1 MAKGSL
7 NVTVSRADFERRM
20 QVIEIR
26 MNALIDVINRYGS
39 AKSNLDQFITSEDD
53 NFDAMVQ
60 RIDTNVLAAKKA
72 HAALNQIKVQIQ
84 TTLTQ
89 MDEMSGKVKETIT
102 SATDAAKSTVEAAI
116 KINSIL

>member
-7 NVTVSRADFERRM
+7 NVKVSRSDFERRM
-20 QVIEIR
+20 QVIEMR
-26 MNALIDVINRYGS
+26 MNGLIDVVNRYNS
-39 AKSNLDQFITSEDD
+39 ARSNLDQFIENGDD
-53 NFDAMVQ
+53 NFQAMVD
-60 RIDTNVLAAKKA
+60 RIDANILAAKKA

-102 SATDAAKSTVEAAI
+102 SATDAAKSAVEAAI
-116 KINSIL
+116 KVNSIL